1 MRRRRIAGAGW
12 AVLGLAAA
20 VAAPGCTGT
29 KQPLPPSE
37 ATLMA
42 EETRAA
48 AGLPPGPEAEPPA
61 VPEEPSPVEGP
72 PPEAAPPAPARSASE
87 AAASGEAV
95 AVSRLVEEKEDAV
108 AAGAADDPTV
118 VEISRGREPEA
129 PKTLA
134 EAAAAA
140 REKRR
145 REDRPRASV
154 VIDNDNLASFG
165 AGGQVTVMAP
175 GTGAPP
181 VGEEEAAGDAS
192 VGAESAAAP
201 GEGGPRDEAYWRG
214 RARDLRT
221 RWADAA
227 REIERLEDRTA
238 QLRWDFY
245 AEDDPY
251 YRDERIKPEWDR
263 ALDELRRARQD
274 ARAYRDDLA
283 ELIEE
288 GRRAGALPGWL
299 REGVELEPEEIDE
312 PSRRRRPP
320 GEAEVE
326 EPTVYGQEERP

>member
-1 MRRRRIAGAGW
+1 MRRGLAGAAGRGL
-12 AVLGLAAA
+12 VTLGLAAA
-20 VAAPGCTGT
+20 VAAPGCAGT
-29 KQPLPPSE
+29 QEPLPPSE
-37 ATLMA
+37 AALLA
-42 EETRAA
+42 AETRAA
-48 AGLPPGPEAEPPA
+48 AGLPPSSETEPPA
-61 VPEEPSPVEGP
+61 APEEPAVPAATP
-72 PPEAAPPAPARSASE
+72 PPEASAPPPPALASE

-95 AVSRLVEEKEDAV
+95 AVSRLVEEKEDAA
-108 AAGAADDPTV
+108 AAGAPDDPTV
-118 VEISRGREPEA
+118 VEISRGRVPEE

-145 REDRPRASV
+145 REGRPRATL
-154 VIDNDNLASFG
+154 VIDNDNLAAFA

-175 GTGAPP
+175 GTAAPP
-181 VGEEEAAGDAS
+181 AGESAT
-192 VGAESAAAP
+192 GAEAGAAP
-201 GEGGPRDEAYWRG
+201 AEAGPRDEAYWRD

-227 REIERLEDRTA
+227 REVERLEDRAA

-274 ARAYRDDLA
+274 VRAYREDLA

-288 GRRAGALPGWL
+288 GHQAGALPGWL
-299 REGVELEPEEIDE
+299 REGVELEPEEGEE
-312 PSRRRRPP
+312 PSRARRTP

-326 EPTVYGQEERP
+326 EPTVYGAEERP